1 MQPYAKS
8 VQNYLNLNK
17 KIYPYFFAIIFAS
30 FDLITKYFIRVNNIQ
45 EQVIID
51 NFLTIDLTYNTG
63 IAFGLFSEYTL
74 ITYVFSIFVF
84 TWLIFQFKEVENGVT
99 SVGKAFIEFSPP
111 GVFSMEFTAS
121 EDDISVKMVMKGTCQ
136 NTDRETA
143 EKGMNQ

>member
-1 MQPYAKS
+1 MKYVPLLGALLLS
-8 VQNYLNLNK
+8 AS
-17 KIYPYFFAIIFAS
+17 PAIAD
-30 FDLITKYFIRVNNIQ
+30 DLIYLKCDVKATETTIQ
-45 EQVIID
+45 SSTNEVLEKRDLATEGFYKID
-51 NFLTIDLTYNTG
+51 AINSRLTSDNSGDWEDVTIANG
-63 IAFGLFSEYTL
+63 IA
-74 ITYVFSIFVF
+74 ID
-84 TWLIFQFKEVENGVT
+84 QFKEVENGVT

>member
-1 MQPYAKS
+1 MKCLILIGTALLSASPAIADNL
-8 VQNYLNLNK
+8 VYLKCDVKATETTIQSSTNEVLEK
-17 KIYPYFFAIIFAS
+17 RDLATEGFYKIDAINS
-30 FDLITKYFIRVNNIQ
+30 RLTS
-45 EQVIID
+45 D
-51 NFLTIDLTYNTG
+51 NSGDWEDVTIANG
-63 IAFGLFSEYTL
+63 IATD
-74 ITYVFSIFVF
+74 
-84 TWLIFQFKEVENGVT
+84 QFKEVENGVT